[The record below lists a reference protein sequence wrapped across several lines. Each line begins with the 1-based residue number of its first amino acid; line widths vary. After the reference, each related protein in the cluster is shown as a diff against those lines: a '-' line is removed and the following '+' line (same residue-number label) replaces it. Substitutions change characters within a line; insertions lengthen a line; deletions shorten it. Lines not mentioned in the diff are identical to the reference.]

1 MANPWLEVP
10 LADYEGHMEHAGQ
23 AQMLGRIFG
32 QALRTLRPQS
42 VAVLG
47 AAGGNGFE
55 HLVSGNV
62 VRTVALDLN
71 RGYLQQLERRFGNR
85 LQGLEIVC
93 GDLDDP
99 AVDFAPV
106 DLVHAALVF
115 EYVDVVRTLDRA
127 RAWLQPEGALW
138 VVLQLPDKAVAK
150 VSPSPFGNLTRLGT
164 FMKLHGAENFRATA
178 AAAGF
183 IETADEVV
191 ALPGGKR
198 FFSACYRVASFGRS
212 GQKV

>member
-1 MANPWLEVP
+1 MTNPWLEVP

-23 AQMLGRIFG
+23 AQVLERIFG
-32 QALRTLRPQS
+32 RALRTLRPQS

-55 HLVSGNV
+55 HLVSGKV
-62 VRTVALDLN
+62 ARTVALDLN
-71 RGYLQQLERRFGNR
+71 PGYLMQLERRFGHR
-85 LQGLEIVC
+85 LRGLEIVC
-93 GDLDDP
+93 GDLNDP

-115 EYVDVVRTLDRA
+115 EYVDVVRALNRV
-127 RAWLQPEGALW
+127 RSWLRPDAALW
-138 VVLQLPDKAVAK
+138 AVLQLPDEAVAK
-150 VSPSPFGNLTRLGT
+150 VTPSPFGSVARLGSVMT
-164 FMKLHGAENFRATA
+164 LQQAENFRAAA

-183 IETADEVV
+183 TEAADEVV
-191 ALPGGKR
+191 TLPGGKR
-198 FFSACYRVASFGRS
+198 FFSGCYRVAPFGRS